1 MRAALNTVSF
11 LVWGDE
17 QGHAVAYFIWFF
29 VVVFIVSKGGMAWVV
44 LAGGLALVFV
54 AGRTRIIPRLR
65 RHLKKLARQ
74 RQAEKTGLDGELK
87 IKASL
92 EQRGLPVLHDVY
104 LPHPDASGAL
114 TQIDLIALSW
124 RGIHVLE
131 VKAHAATIQVDPQ
144 AAEWPVAYPSGFET
158 MLYNPIMQNST
169 HLAAVT
175 KMVGQE
181 VPAAG
186 AVIFPGATLQFLEPA
201 EGVHADI
208 PESLEAGAPADAVV
222 AAWERLSEHDRTSN
236 KDQCRK
242 AHMAALNTPKV
253 HEDSPELRN
262 TKKLAR
268 AAWITGCQAELLTEA
283 KLRDVQRVVREA
295 TYQGAPIQCIK
306 TSFATACERAKIEAF
321 RIHDMRHTF
330 ASHLVQNGVPL
341 LEVKDLLGHKTLAM
355 VMRYAHLAPDNLRSA
370 VDRLPG
376 HSLGIV
382 QQQPE
387 RTAVATD

>member
-1 MRAALNTVSF
+1 
-11 LVWGDE
+11 
-17 QGHAVAYFIWFF
+17 
-29 VVVFIVSKGGMAWVV
+29 MAWVM
-44 LAGGLALVFV
+44 LAGGLALVFI

-65 RHLKKLARQ
+65 RHQKKLARQ
-74 RQAEKTGLDGELK
+74 RQAEKTGLDGELM

-104 LPHPDASGAL
+104 LPHPDTKGAL

-131 VKAHAATIQVDPQ
+131 VKAHAATVLVDPL

-158 MLYNPIMQNST
+158 TLYNPIMQNST

-181 VPAAG
+181 VPTAG

-208 PESLEAGAPADAVV
+208 PDGLEVGAPADAVV

-242 AHMAALNTPKV
+242 THLAALNTPKV
-253 HEDSPELRN
+253 HEDSTELRN
-262 TKKLAR
+262 TKKLTR
-268 AAWITGCQAELLTEA
+268 ATWITGCQAELSTEA
-283 KLRDVQRVVREA
+283 KLRDVRRVVREIMPAA
-295 TYQGAPIQCIK
+295 TDAEVAGMVRYAQAHVTQREISAQRAAYGSLVEARRRAAGTNWLPEPEFQRAREQERRYKNGRRLSGRRWVQGNDK
-306 TSFATACERAKIEAF
+306 MTTGE
-321 RIHDMRHTF
+321 
-330 ASHLVQNGVPL
+330 LVHIAAVCVG
-341 LEVKDLLGHKTLAM
+341 LLG
-355 VMRYAHLAPDNLRSA
+355 RF
-370 VDRLPG
+370 
-376 HSLGIV
+376 
-382 QQQPE
+382 
-387 RTAVATD
+387 